1 MYSNPPKL
9 AELMKYAKQLEKDCK
24 KLGDELKI
32 KKSLMSK
39 SLSFEKLMQTWQ
51 KEKIVPYTWDTF
63 LVALRAIGKDEIANE
78 IEGEVVL
85 FQYLHYFYFR

>member
-1 MYSNPPKL
+1 
-9 AELMKYAKQLEKDCK
+9 MKYAKQLEKDCK